1 MALNKSQT
9 KELIAELNAEVDKE
23 LGGGNVFTSYKEAT
37 QYAKLKSG
45 VITRNPKNDNEW
57 IVKFPIKKNILV
69 IPELETKRENQN
81 PPIFCKAVHKRK
93 QPLSVVP
100 KAPPGRETNPIKPH
114 KQDLTPLPPK
124 KTPIVIYG
132 EAHLSSDRP
141 CNICGSLIPQ
151 ARIDLQPN
159 VARCVS
165 CQAQYEKVVDTSRKV
180 DEGFGGS
187 REEVR
192 KMKAKQ
198 WGEMVNRG
206 GSIRPKKPKRTR

>member
-1 MALNKSQT
+1 MQGIWTTYPTSTSDSDRIPFSSTPRWLLRRPCHAAPKVFLS
-9 KELIAELNAEVDKE
+9 LGAIIWASSSINASLQSSD
-23 LGGGNVFTSYKEAT
+23 
-37 QYAKLKSG
+37 
-45 VITRNPKNDNEW
+45 
-57 IVKFPIKKNILV
+57 
-69 IPELETKRENQN
+69 
-81 PPIFCKAVHKRK
+81 
-93 QPLSVVP
+93 VP